1 MSLKTQLQNLRTELA
16 IRQMRYNA
24 QLQAYSDAARATP
37 MFGVS
42 FALGFAFLLMAL
54 AGIGIPADAATLN
67 ESISPIL
74 NSVTELF
81 TPLLNMV
88 VAAVPLIIAIAI
100 IGFILGILDSIL
112 SKLRV

>member
-1 MSLKTQLQNLRTELA
+1 MSAELDTTIDVPMTWYQRNKTKALVALG
-16 IRQMRYNA
+16 
-24 QLQAYSDAARATP
+24 SATP
-37 MFGVS
+37 LVG
-42 FALGFAFLLMAL
+42 MAS
-54 AGIGIPADAATLN
+54 AATLN